1 MSKHNSYFLLQAL
14 VIFASVLGVGC
25 STKRLANG
33 EVLLKKVI
41 IKCDNPA
48 ISKDD
53 LYGYVKQ
60 KPNRKLLGLNTIHL
74 LKRGSIG
81 KKGLLTDGSGY
92 PLYLI
97 INNFANPKRELK
109 RKIRRDER
117 FAKKMLQ
124 YNGNSKG
131 KKQNKEPKK
140 HKTLG
145 EFLMNIG
152 EAPSL
157 IDSNKTNRSVN
168 QIVSYLNNKGYF
180 GSTVDDTVIY
190 PQLQKNRR
198 QKAIQCYIIHP
209 SQPYTLRS
217 IAWDI
222 KDEGIAIAIVS
233 DTATEYCQIKRN
245 MNYDFDSFEAERDR
259 ITKLLKNK
267 GYYKFSKDYIRFSID
282 STLGSHQA
290 DVQIT
295 INKQELKLNDSSFA
309 NVNHQQFTIR
319 NIYIKSL
326 FDLQQ
331 LREDKDISNYDTTLY
346 RNLLFLRNKDSIYG
360 TNIEKILK
368 FKPYILEQR
377 ISFRKDII
385 FRQLDYEATYRQLTN
400 LRVFRQVVID
410 PIEVGDNKLD
420 MYIKLFPFS
429 KQSYTAQ
436 FEGTTNSG
444 SNLGIGGSVSY
455 ENNNLYGG
463 AEILRLGI
471 KGGTEVQQ
479 TINASSNSENLG
491 FNTIQIGADAS
502 LNIPREFF
510 PFSLLVNK
518 KKLPEKMTTQDRRTV
533 FLSSFNYQSR
543 SDYDRTLANVS
554 YGYTFKYL
562 KNGKISFFPIE
573 LNIVKVKPKA
583 GLLELLQNPDPL
595 LQYRFTDHLI
605 QNLRITYI
613 LNKQKNN
620 NGDILFL
627 KIDGESSGLL
637 LREFF
642 ELSKIN
648 PDANGSYE
656 IAKIP
661 FSHYIRLFADGRF
674 NKAIGAYQRL
684 VGRSALGIGL
694 PLSNYPTLPLE
705 KSFYSGGANG
715 IRAWEARTLG
725 PGSYI
730 IPSDQK
736 YAQFGDIQLEYN
748 LELRFRITKTLNGAA
763 FIDGGNIWILK
774 KDSSRPNAD
783 FSFKKMNF
791 LNDLAFGPGLGLR
804 YDLSFFIVR
813 LDWAFKLRDPSY
825 PIGERWYNPSQR
837 KLSSNLNFG
846 IGYPF

>member
-377 ISFRKDII
+377 ISFRKEII

>member
-1 MSKHNSYFLLQAL
+1 M
-14 VIFASVLGVGC
+14 GC

-53 LYGYVKQ
+53 LYSYVKQ

-377 ISFRKDII
+377 ISFRKDNI

-620 NGDILFL
+620 NGDVLFL

>member
-1 MSKHNSYFLLQAL
+1 ML
-14 VIFASVLGVGC
+14 VIFASVLGMGC

-385 FRQLDYEATYRQLTN
+385 FRQLDYETTYRQLTN

-763 FIDGGNIWILK
+763 FIDGGNIWVLK

>member
-1 MSKHNSYFLLQAL
+1 ML
-14 VIFASVLGVGC
+14 VIFASVLGMGC

-222 KDEGIAIAIVS
+222 KDEGIAFAIVS

-267 GYYKFSKDYIRFSID
+267 GFYKFSKDYIRFSID

-385 FRQLDYEATYRQLTN
+385 FRQLDYETTYRQLTN

-763 FIDGGNIWILK
+763 FIDGGNIWVLK

>member
-1 MSKHNSYFLLQAL
+1 ML
-14 VIFASVLGVGC
+14 VIFASVLGMGC

-53 LYGYVKQ
+53 LYSYVKQ

>member
-1 MSKHNSYFLLQAL
+1 M
-14 VIFASVLGVGC
+14 GC

-81 KKGLLTDGSGY
+81 KKDLLTDGSGY

-377 ISFRKDII
+377 ISFRKDNI

>member
-1 MSKHNSYFLLQAL
+1 ML
-14 VIFASVLGVGC
+14 VIFASVLGMGC

-168 QIVSYLNNKGYF
+168 QILSYLNNKGYF

-360 TNIEKILK
+360 TNIEKTLK

-385 FRQLDYEATYRQLTN
+385 FRQLDYETTYRQLTN

-642 ELSKIN
+642 ELSNIN

-656 IAKIP
+656 FAKIP

>member
-1 MSKHNSYFLLQAL
+1 M
-14 VIFASVLGVGC
+14 GC

-53 LYGYVKQ
+53 LYSYVKQ

-620 NGDILFL
+620 NGDVLFL

>member
-1 MSKHNSYFLLQAL
+1 M
-14 VIFASVLGVGC
+14 GC
-25 STKRLANG
+25 STKRLVNG

-53 LYGYVKQ
+53 LYSYVKQ

-168 QIVSYLNNKGYF
+168 QILSYLNNKGYF

-377 ISFRKDII
+377 ISFRKDNI

>member
-1 MSKHNSYFLLQAL
+1 M
-14 VIFASVLGVGC
+14 GC

-53 LYGYVKQ
+53 LYSYVKQ

-168 QIVSYLNNKGYF
+168 QILSYLNNKGYF

-282 STLGSHQA
+282 STIGSHQA

-385 FRQLDYEATYRQLTN
+385 FRQLDYETTYRQLTN

-791 LNDLAFGPGLGLR
+791 LNDLAFGPGFGLR

>member
-1 MSKHNSYFLLQAL
+1 M
-14 VIFASVLGVGC
+14 GC

-53 LYGYVKQ
+53 LYSYVKQ

-233 DTATEYCQIKRN
+233 DTATEYCQIKCN

-267 GYYKFSKDYIRFSID
+267 GYYTFSKDYIRFSID

-377 ISFRKDII
+377 ISFRKDNI

-730 IPSDQK
+730 IPSEQK

>member
-1 MSKHNSYFLLQAL
+1 MA
-14 VIFASVLGVGC
+14 C

-53 LYGYVKQ
+53 LYSYVKQ

>member
-360 TNIEKILK
+360 TNIEKTLK

>member
-1 MSKHNSYFLLQAL
+1 M
-14 VIFASVLGVGC
+14 GC

-360 TNIEKILK
+360 TNIEKTLK

>member
-1 MSKHNSYFLLQAL
+1 ML
-14 VIFASVLGVGC
+14 VIFASVLGMGC

>member
-1 MSKHNSYFLLQAL
+1 M
-14 VIFASVLGVGC
+14 GC

-53 LYGYVKQ
+53 LYSYVKQ

-198 QKAIQCYIIHP
+198 QKAIQCYIIHS

>member
-1 MSKHNSYFLLQAL
+1 M
-14 VIFASVLGVGC
+14 GC

-53 LYGYVKQ
+53 LYSYVKQ

-813 LDWAFKLRDPSY
+813 LDWAIKLRDPSY

>member
-1 MSKHNSYFLLQAL
+1 M
-14 VIFASVLGVGC
+14 GC

-53 LYGYVKQ
+53 LYSYVKQ

-267 GYYKFSKDYIRFSID
+267 GYYKFSKDYILFSID

>member
-377 ISFRKDII
+377 ISFRKDNI

>member
-1 MSKHNSYFLLQAL
+1 M
-14 VIFASVLGVGC
+14 GC

-53 LYGYVKQ
+53 LYSYVKQ

-168 QIVSYLNNKGYF
+168 QILSYLNNKGYF

-455 ENNNLYGG
+455 ENNNIYGG

-510 PFSLLVNK
+510 PFSLLVSK

-620 NGDILFL
+620 NGDVLFL

-642 ELSKIN
+642 EISKIN

-656 IAKIP
+656 IAEIP

-730 IPSDQK
+730 IPSEQK

>member
-1 MSKHNSYFLLQAL
+1 ML
-14 VIFASVLGVGC
+14 VIFASVLGMAC

-377 ISFRKDII
+377 ISFRKDNI

-620 NGDILFL
+620 NGDVLFL

>member
-1 MSKHNSYFLLQAL
+1 ML
-14 VIFASVLGVGC
+14 VIFASVLGMGC

-385 FRQLDYEATYRQLTN
+385 FRQLDYETTYRQLTN

-661 FSHYIRLFADGRF
+661 FSHYIRLFVDGRF

-763 FIDGGNIWILK
+763 FIDGGNIWVLK

>member
-1 MSKHNSYFLLQAL
+1 M
-14 VIFASVLGVGC
+14 GC

-53 LYGYVKQ
+53 LYSYVKQ

>member
-1 MSKHNSYFLLQAL
+1 M
-14 VIFASVLGVGC
+14 GC

-620 NGDILFL
+620 NGDVLFL

>member
-1 MSKHNSYFLLQAL
+1 M
-14 VIFASVLGVGC
+14 GC

-233 DTATEYCQIKRN
+233 DTGTEYCQIKRN

-385 FRQLDYEATYRQLTN
+385 FRQLDYETTYRQLTN

-661 FSHYIRLFADGRF
+661 FSHYIRLFVDGRF

-763 FIDGGNIWILK
+763 FIDGGNIWVLK

-791 LNDLAFGPGLGLR
+791 LNDLAFGPGFGLR

>member
-1 MSKHNSYFLLQAL
+1 M
-14 VIFASVLGVGC
+14 GC

-53 LYGYVKQ
+53 LYSYVKQ

-168 QIVSYLNNKGYF
+168 QILSYLNNKGYF

-455 ENNNLYGG
+455 ENNNIYGG

-479 TINASSNSENLG
+479 TINASSNSGNLG

-510 PFSLLVNK
+510 PFSLLVSK

-620 NGDILFL
+620 NGDVLFL

-642 ELSKIN
+642 EISKIN

-656 IAKIP
+656 IAEIP

-730 IPSDQK
+730 IPSEQK

>member
-1 MSKHNSYFLLQAL
+1 ML
-14 VIFASVLGVGC
+14 VIFASVLGMGC

-168 QIVSYLNNKGYF
+168 QILSYLNNKGYF

-360 TNIEKILK
+360 TNIEKTLK

-385 FRQLDYEATYRQLTN
+385 FRQLDYETTYRQLTN

-642 ELSKIN
+642 ELSNIN

-656 IAKIP
+656 FAKIP

-763 FIDGGNIWILK
+763 FIDGGNIWVLK

>member
-1 MSKHNSYFLLQAL
+1 M
-14 VIFASVLGVGC
+14 GC

-53 LYGYVKQ
+53 LYSYVKQ

-562 KNGKISFFPIE
+562 KNGKIS
-573 LNIVKVKPKA
+573 
-583 GLLELLQNPDPL
+583 
-595 LQYRFTDHLI
+595 
-605 QNLRITYI
+605 
-613 LNKQKNN
+613 
-620 NGDILFL
+620 
-627 KIDGESSGLL
+627 
-637 LREFF
+637 
-642 ELSKIN
+642 
-648 PDANGSYE
+648 
-656 IAKIP
+656 
-661 FSHYIRLFADGRF
+661 
-674 NKAIGAYQRL
+674 
-684 VGRSALGIGL
+684 
-694 PLSNYPTLPLE
+694 
-705 KSFYSGGANG
+705 
-715 IRAWEARTLG
+715 
-725 PGSYI
+725 
-730 IPSDQK
+730 
-736 YAQFGDIQLEYN
+736 
-748 LELRFRITKTLNGAA
+748 
-763 FIDGGNIWILK
+763 
-774 KDSSRPNAD
+774 
-783 FSFKKMNF
+783 
-791 LNDLAFGPGLGLR
+791 
-804 YDLSFFIVR
+804 
-813 LDWAFKLRDPSY
+813 
-825 PIGERWYNPSQR
+825 
-837 KLSSNLNFG
+837 
-846 IGYPF
+846 

>member
-1 MSKHNSYFLLQAL
+1 M
-14 VIFASVLGVGC
+14 GC
-25 STKRLANG
+25 STKRLVNG

-53 LYGYVKQ
+53 LYSYVKQ

-168 QIVSYLNNKGYF
+168 QILSYLNNKGYF

-282 STLGSHQA
+282 STIGSHQA

-385 FRQLDYEATYRQLTN
+385 FRQLDYETTYRQLTN

-562 KNGKISFFPIE
+562 KNGKTSFFPIE

-656 IAKIP
+656 ISKIP

>member
-1 MSKHNSYFLLQAL
+1 M
-14 VIFASVLGVGC
+14 GC

-377 ISFRKDII
+377 ISFRKDNI

-730 IPSDQK
+730 IPSEQK

>member
-1 MSKHNSYFLLQAL
+1 M
-14 VIFASVLGVGC
+14 GC
-25 STKRLANG
+25 STKRLVNG

-53 LYGYVKQ
+53 LYSYVKQ

-282 STLGSHQA
+282 STIGSHQA

-385 FRQLDYEATYRQLTN
+385 FRQLDYETTYRQLTN

-813 LDWAFKLRDPSY
+813 LDWAIKLRDPSY

>member
-1 MSKHNSYFLLQAL
+1 ML
-14 VIFASVLGVGC
+14 VIFASVLGMGC

-53 LYGYVKQ
+53 LYSYVKQ

-377 ISFRKDII
+377 ISFRKDNI

-620 NGDILFL
+620 NGDVLFL

>member
-1 MSKHNSYFLLQAL
+1 
-14 VIFASVLGVGC
+14 
-25 STKRLANG
+25 
-33 EVLLKKVI
+33 
-41 IKCDNPA
+41 
-48 ISKDD
+48 
-53 LYGYVKQ
+53 
-60 KPNRKLLGLNTIHL
+60 
-74 LKRGSIG
+74 
-81 KKGLLTDGSGY
+81 
-92 PLYLI
+92 
-97 INNFANPKRELK
+97 
-109 RKIRRDER
+109 
-117 FAKKMLQ
+117 
-124 YNGNSKG
+124 
-131 KKQNKEPKK
+131 
-140 HKTLG
+140 
-145 EFLMNIG
+145 MNIG

-282 STLGSHQA
+282 STLGSHQD